1 MDEFKEA
8 RTPREETGT
17 VTVKEAEKK
26 KVNIYAVIGIIAAA
40 LVLALIL
47 VTVFAVMARNDKK
60 ALQEQLTEAEKRL
73 EVREDAFAALEAK
86 QREQESKIEELL
98 AIADAEPVI
107 TTDQIEEQI
116 NSVKELVVKE
126 YIYRNA
132 ARREANKTWLWGWTM
147 PFSDTSLLV
156 IYDGT
161 IQYGV
166 DLNKVDAVV
175 NEDSRAITV
184 TLPASKV
191 ISHEI
196 PQEDIQVLEVRNSLF
211 NEVTF
216 DDYNTFIAEEKK
228 TMEDAAAGRGLL
240 EQANAEAR
248 AVIRDALS
256 LLPGIDAYQ
265 LTIR

>member
-1 MDEFKEA
+1 MDALKET
-8 RTPREETGT
+8 RTPKEETGT
-17 VTVKEAEKK
+17 VNVKEADKK

-47 VTVFAVMARNDKK
+47 ATVFAVIAWNDKK
-60 ALQEQLTEAEKRL
+60 ALQEQLSEAEKQL

-107 TTDQIEEQI
+107 TTGQIEEQI

-156 IYDGT
+156 IYDGA
-161 IQYGV
+161 IKYGI
-166 DLNKVDAVV
+166 DLNKVVVAV

-184 TLPASKV
+184 TLPDSKV

-196 PQEDIQVLEVRNSLF
+196 PQESIQVLEVKNNLF

-216 DDYNTFIAEEKK
+216 DDYNTFIAEEK
-228 TMEDAAAGRGLL
+228 TVMEDAAAGRGLP
-240 EQANAEAR
+240 EQANAEAK
-248 AVIRDALS
+248 AVIRDALN
-256 LLPGIDAYQ
+256 LLPGMDAYQ